1 MATRIVDVLKVDLA
15 FAGIMLLRDFDEV
28 ESFRRS
34 IDADAVV
41 NDKGPLSFSKRIL
54 LGRERIILES
64 DITPSFQTTLS
75 REYPTF
81 DGLGR
86 LAEVARCAIVETN
99 LSDQQ
104 LQGYICRIDLIYDQD
119 SGLPAATY
127 LANRLFAP
135 NLQCYEGWDLREGSC
150 RMIFAEGENQWAIF
164 VEPRFGNEETN
175 TVYLSVAR
183 RMDEQSIPEQSQIE
197 ETLRE
202 VWIKSQDFINRLDEE
217 IGSA

>member
-1 MATRIVDVLKVDLA
+1 MGTKILDVLKVDLA
-15 FAGIMLLRDFDEV
+15 FAGIMLLRDVSEI
-28 ESFRRS
+28 EAFRRS

-41 NDKGPLSFSKRIL
+41 TDKGTFSLGKRIV
-54 LGRERIILES
+54 LGRERILLES
-64 DITPSFQTTLS
+64 DISPSIQTIIG
-75 REYPTF
+75 REYPTI

-135 NLQCYEGWDLREGSC
+135 DLQSYEGWDLREGSC

-202 VWIKSQDFINRLDEE
+202 VWIKAQDFLNRLDEE